1 MNTETMI
8 LAKDLDFDINKL
20 KVPDLK
26 LEEEKSLEK
35 YISITKQIQELDQLF
50 HIFRYNLK
58 MLLNHY
64 KIYHDGTI
72 EYHYL
77 YDTDESDYI
86 VINTL
91 VINYI
96 GSGRTLTEAIEKVI
110 EDIFGKNTNLF
121 KELKEN
127 YISKEYD
134 TNLSYRLLHCMR
146 NFSQHGYLPV
156 STNDDGMCVF
166 DIDAILS
173 ASHFNFKKKIKEE
186 MLDIKQ
192 RIYEKYKDYPRIN
205 FTKTIADFNIGIIKV
220 YKDILNIIDS
230 ELTSSVK
237 EIKKLIRRKPKLI
250 HKSSNHLNN
259 FILYRLSDGS
269 LHCFSKYIN
278 KSIEMI
284 NGMKDNVSNIL
295 QEENIEYEK
304 IMNTCMQSVIKEEGS

>member
-1 MNTETMI
+1 MNTEAMV
-8 LAKDLDFDINKL
+8 LSKDLDFDISKL
-20 KVPDLK
+20 KVPNLK
-26 LEEEKSLEK
+26 LEEEKSLKK

-72 EYHYL
+72 EYHYF
-77 YDTDESDYI
+77 YDSDESDYI
-86 VINTL
+86 IINTL

-121 KELKEN
+121 KKLKED

-134 TNLSYRLLHCMR
+134 TNLSYRFLHCMR

-156 STNDDGMCVF
+156 SINNNGMCVF

-173 ASHFNFKKKIKEE
+173 AYHFTFNKKIKDE

-192 RIYEKYKDYPRIN
+192 KIYEKYEGYPKIN
-205 FTKTIADFNIGIIKV
+205 FTKTIADFNMGVIKV
-220 YKDILNIIDS
+220 YKDFLNIIDT
-230 ELTSSVK
+230 ELASSVK
-237 EIKKLIRRKPKLI
+237 EVKKLIKKKPKLI
-250 HKSSNHLNN
+250 HKSSTHLNN

-269 LHCFSKYIN
+269 LHCFPKYIN
-278 KSIEMI
+278 KSIKMI
-284 NGMKDNVSNIL
+284 NDMKDNVSNIL
-295 QEENIEYEK
+295 QEESIEYEK
-304 IMNTCMQSVIKEEGS
+304 IINTWRENIIKEE